1 MELAEAVWRVIARDG
16 MNGATVRAVASEA
29 GMSPGALRH
38 YFSDQAGLLRFAAQ
52 TMTRRVVA
60 RLQQHL
66 AKGSSGTELSW
77 RLLEEML
84 PLDSNRRI
92 EVIVWLEG
100 IAQARHDPELGEV
113 KTSGWFGERHI
124 CRVAWTN
131 ARGFP
136 VPQQLTEELTPEDEA
151 AIGKLH
157 TFMDGLTLQAI
168 AFPEQ
173 VTPSQASQQM
183 RDFLSTLLSEVNSV
197 GEPGVRAD
205 KI

>member
-1 MELAEAVWRVIARDG
+1 MELAEAVWRVIERDG
-16 MNGATVRAVASEA
+16 MNGATVRSVASEA

-66 AKGSSGTELSW
+66 ATGTSGIELSW

-84 PLDSNRRI
+84 PVDSNRRI

-100 IAQARHDPELGEV
+100 ISRARHDPDLDEA
-113 KTSGWFGERHI
+113 KASGWFGERYI
-124 CRVAWTN
+124 CRAAWAN
-131 ARGFP
+131 ARGLP

-173 VTPSQASQQM
+173 VTPSQAAQQM
-183 RDFLSTLLSEVNSV
+183 RDFLSTLLSEVNSHRR
-197 GEPGVRAD
+197 PD
-205 KI
+205 